1 MTTPTNQK
9 RPHFNMKLH
18 IFNTQQDWIGAS
30 VEAIVSSLSEQSQR
44 TGEADLAVS
53 GGSTPFDVY
62 RELASQD
69 LDFSKIDLIQVDE
82 RYVPET
88 SAESNWSSI
97 EKSFEGV
104 NFRQTIRFEYS
115 PSIQETLDQAQ
126 QNLPPKL
133 GLTILGMG
141 LDGHFASLFADGE
154 YWDNLVSDKAL
165 ITQAPA
171 NYPTR
176 DRLSL
181 SPEYIYNSEKIIILI
196 KGKDKYNKLQEY
208 IQNPIGIKNWP
219 LEYLY
224 NHPNLE
230 VYCIVGQ

>member
-1 MTTPTNQK
+1 MNIYT
-9 RPHFNMKLH
+9 
-18 IFNTQQDWIGAS
+18 FNTQQDWIGKS
-30 VEAIVSSLSEQSQR
+30 VKAIVSSLSEQIKVS
-44 TGEADLAVS
+44 GDANLSVS
-53 GGSTPFDVY
+53 GGSTPFDIY
-62 RELASQD
+62 RELAIQD

-88 SAESNWSSI
+88 SVESNWSSI

-104 NFRQTIRFEYS
+104 NFRQIIRFEYS
-115 PSIQETLDQAQ
+115 PSIQDTLEQVQ

-154 YWDNLVSDKAL
+154 YWDNPVLDKAL

-196 KGKDKYNKLQEY
+196 KGKDKYDKLQEY
-208 IQNPIGIKNWP
+208 INKPIGIKNWP

-224 NHPNLE
+224 NHPNLSI
-230 VYCIVGQ
+230 YCMIG

>member
-1 MTTPTNQK
+1 MNIY
-9 RPHFNMKLH
+9 
-18 IFNTQQDWIGAS
+18 IFNKQEDWILAN
-30 VEAIVSSLSEQSQR
+30 VETIAISLSEQIQLS
-44 TGEADLAVS
+44 GEANLAVS
-53 GGSTPFDVY
+53 GGSTPFGIY
-62 RELASQD
+62 RELAGKD

-104 NFRQTIRFEYS
+104 GFRQTILFEYS
-115 PSIQETLDQAQ
+115 TSIQDTLNQVQ
-126 QNLPPKL
+126 KKLPHRL

-141 LDGHFASLFADGE
+141 LDGHFASLFPDGE
-154 YWDNLVSDKAL
+154 YWDKSSSDKAI
-165 ITQAPA
+165 ITQAPDY
-171 NYPTR
+171 YPTR

-196 KGKDKYNKLQEY
+196 KGEDKYDKLQEY
-208 IQNPIGIKNWP
+208 IYNSIGIKNWP

-224 NHPNLE
+224 NHPNLSI
-230 VYCIVGQ
+230 YCMV

>member
-1 MTTPTNQK
+1 
-9 RPHFNMKLH
+9 MKLH
-18 IFNTQQDWIGAS
+18 TFNTQQDWIGAS
-30 VEAIVSSLSEQSQR
+30 VEAIVNSLLEQINLS
-44 TGEADLAVS
+44 GEANLAVS
-53 GGSTPFDVY
+53 GGSTPFDIY
-62 RELASQD
+62 RDLASQD

-82 RYVPET
+82 RYVPEA

-97 EKSFEGV
+97 EKSFDGV

-115 PSIQETLDQAQ
+115 HSIQDTLDQAEQ
-126 QNLPPKL
+126 HLPQRL

-154 YWDNLVSDKAL
+154 YWDKPVSDKAL
-165 ITQAPA
+165 ITKAPS

-196 KGKDKYNKLQEY
+196 KGKDKYDQVQEY

-224 NHPNLE
+224 NHPNLSI
-230 VYCIVGQ
+230 YCLV

>member
-1 MTTPTNQK
+1 
-9 RPHFNMKLH
+9 MKLH
-18 IFNTQQDWIGAS
+18 TFNTQQDWIGDS
-30 VEAIVSSLSEQSQR
+30 VGSIASSLSEQINLS
-44 TGEADLAVS
+44 GEANLAVS
-53 GGSTPFDVY
+53 GGSTPFDIY
-62 RELASQD
+62 RELVGQD

-104 NFRQTIRFEYS
+104 NFRQIIRFEYS
-115 PSIQETLDQAQ
+115 TSIQDILDKAQ
-126 QNLPPKL
+126 QNLPQKL

-141 LDGHFASLFADGE
+141 LDGHFASLFAGGE
-154 YWDNLVSDKAL
+154 YWDKPVSNKAL
-165 ITQAPA
+165 ITQAPDY
-171 NYPTR
+171 YPTR

-196 KGKDKYNKLQEY
+196 KGKDKYDKLQEY

-230 VYCIVGQ
+230 VYCMVGHNH

>member
-1 MTTPTNQK
+1 
-9 RPHFNMKLH
+9 MKLH
-18 IFNTQQDWIGAS
+18 TFNTQQDWIGKS
-30 VEAIVSSLSEQSQR
+30 VEVIVSSLSEQIKVSS
-44 TGEADLAVS
+44 EANLAVS
-53 GGSTPFDVY
+53 GGSTPFDIY
-62 RELASQD
+62 RELAGHD

-97 EKSFEGV
+97 EKSFEGID
-104 NFRQTIRFEYS
+104 FRQTIRFEYS
-115 PSIQETLDQAQ
+115 NSIQKTLDQVR
-126 QNLPPKL
+126 QNLPQRL

-154 YWDNLVSDKAL
+154 YWDNPVSDKAL
-165 ITQAPA
+165 ITQAPDY
-171 NYPTR
+171 YPTR

-181 SPEYIYNSEKIIILI
+181 SPDYIYNSEKIIILI
-196 KGKDKYNKLQEY
+196 KGKDKYNKLQKY
-208 IQNPIGIKNWP
+208 INKLIGIKNWP

-230 VYCIVGQ
+230 VYCMVGQ

>member
-1 MTTPTNQK
+1 
-9 RPHFNMKLH
+9 MKLH
-18 IFNTQQDWIGAS
+18 TFNTQQDWISTS
-30 VEAIVSSLSEQSQR
+30 VEAIASSLSEQIKLS
-44 TGEADLAVS
+44 GEADFAVS
-53 GGSTPFDVY
+53 GGITPFDIY
-62 RELASQD
+62 RALAGQD

-104 NFRQTIRFEYS
+104 EFRQIIRFEYS
-115 PSIQETLDQAQ
+115 PSIQDTLDQAQ
-126 QNLPPKL
+126 QHLPQRL

-154 YWDNLVSDKAL
+154 YWDKPVLDKAI
-165 ITQAPA
+165 ITQAPDY
-171 NYPTR
+171 YPTR

-196 KGKDKYNKLQEY
+196 KGKDKYDKLQEY
-208 IQNPIGIKNWP
+208 IQNQIGIKNWP

-230 VYCIVGQ
+230 VYCMVGQ

>member
-1 MTTPTNQK
+1 MNIHT
-9 RPHFNMKLH
+9 
-18 IFNTQQDWIGAS
+18 FNTQQDWIGAS
-30 VEAIVSSLSEQSQR
+30 VEYLVSSLSEQFQR
-44 TGEADLAVS
+44 TGEANLAVS
-53 GGSTPFDVY
+53 GGSTPFDIY
-62 RELASQD
+62 RELSSKD

-97 EKSFEGV
+97 EKSFEGID
-104 NFRQTIRFEYS
+104 FRQIVRFEYS

-154 YWDNLVSDKAL
+154 YWDNPVSDKAL
-165 ITQAPA
+165 IIKAPDY
-171 NYPTR
+171 YPTR

-181 SPEYIYNSEKIIILI
+181 SPEYICNSEKIILLI
-196 KGKDKYNKLQEY
+196 KGKDKYDKLQEY

-224 NHPNLE
+224 NHPNLSI
-230 VYCIVGQ
+230 YFLVG

>member
-1 MTTPTNQK
+1 
-9 RPHFNMKLH
+9 MKLH
-18 IFNTQQDWIGAS
+18 TFNTQQDWIGAS
-30 VEAIVSSLSEQSQR
+30 VEAIVSSLSEQINLS
-44 TGEADLAVS
+44 GEANLAVS
-53 GGSTPFDVY
+53 GGSTPFDIY
-62 RELASQD
+62 RDLASQD
-69 LDFSKIDLIQVDE
+69 LDFSKINLIQVDE
-82 RYVPET
+82 RYVSET
-88 SAESNWSSI
+88 SSESNWSSI

-104 NFRQTIRFEYS
+104 EFRQIIRFEYS
-115 PSIQETLDQAQ
+115 PSIQDTLDQVEQ
-126 QNLPPKL
+126 HLPQRL

-154 YWDNLVSDKAL
+154 YWDKPVLDKAI
-165 ITQAPA
+165 ITQAPDY
-171 NYPTR
+171 YPTR

-208 IQNPIGIKNWP
+208 IQNPIEIKNWP

-230 VYCIVGQ
+230 VYCLVGQ

>member
-1 MTTPTNQK
+1 
-9 RPHFNMKLH
+9 MKLH
-18 IFNTQQDWIGAS
+18 TFNTQQDWIGAS
-30 VEAIVSSLSEQSQR
+30 VEAIVNSLLEQINLS
-44 TGEADLAVS
+44 GEANLAVS
-53 GGSTPFDVY
+53 GGSTPFDIY
-62 RELASQD
+62 RELSSQD

-82 RYVPET
+82 RYVPEA

-97 EKSFEGV
+97 EKSFDGV

-115 PSIQETLDQAQ
+115 HSIQDTLDQAEQ
-126 QNLPPKL
+126 HLPQRL

-154 YWDNLVSDKAL
+154 YWDKPVSDKAL
-165 ITQAPA
+165 ITKAPS

-196 KGKDKYNKLQEY
+196 KGKDKYDQVQEY

-224 NHPNLE
+224 NHPNLSI
-230 VYCIVGQ
+230 YCLV

>member
-1 MTTPTNQK
+1 MNIHT
-9 RPHFNMKLH
+9 
-18 IFNTQQDWIGAS
+18 FNTQQDWVRES
-30 VEAIVSSLSEQSQR
+30 VEVMASSLSEQIKVSGQ
-44 TGEADLAVS
+44 ANLALS
-53 GGSTPFDVY
+53 GGSTPFDIY

-69 LDFSKIDLIQVDE
+69 LDFNKIDLIQVDE

-104 NFRQTIRFEYS
+104 QFRQIIHFEYS
-115 PSIQETLDQAQ
+115 PSIQDTLEQVQ

-154 YWDNLVSDKAL
+154 YWDNPISNKAL

-196 KGKDKYNKLQEY
+196 KGKDKYDKLQEY
-208 IQNPIGIKNWP
+208 IDKPIGIKNWP

-224 NHPNLE
+224 NHPNLSI
-230 VYCIVGQ
+230 YCMVGQ